1 MRKNKMMRLASALLV
16 AVLLST
22 CAISGTFAKYVT
34 EVEASDQARVAKWGV
49 TASVIG
55 GAFATEYAMDDAGAY
70 FTNSVVSST
79 TDKLVAPGT
88 DGKFTG
94 VALTGTPEVAVN
106 ITKTATI
113 NIDGWLI
120 DHDNDSVADYYYC
133 PLIITINSTE
143 YYGMN
148 YASADEFE
156 AALKSAIELSNGNY
170 AAGTDLSAIASMNG
184 DYEWKWDFNPTTP
197 YTDEFDTKLG
207 DLAAAP
213 EISIGVKVVVTQ
225 ID

>member
-16 AVLLST
+16 AVLLTT

-34 EVEASDQARVAKWGV
+34 SADADDTARVAKWGV
-49 TASVIG
+49 TASVTG
-55 GAFATEYAMDDAGAY
+55 SAFATVYAMDDAGAY

-106 ITKTATI
+106 VTKTATI
-113 NIDGWLI
+113 DIDGWVI

-133 PLIITINSTE
+133 PLRININGTE

-148 YASADEFE
+148 YADADQFE
-156 AALKSAIELSNGNY
+156 AALKSAIEAANGNY
-170 AAGTDLSAIASMNG
+170 EAGTNLSGITGMNG
-184 DYEWKWDFNPTTP
+184 NYEWKWDFNPTTP
-197 YTDEFDTKLG
+197 YTDEYDTKLG
-207 DLAAAP
+207 DLATAP
-213 EISIGVKVVVTQ
+213 TITIDVEVVVTQ